1 MPEAQRTILMIEDSL
16 TQGLHL
22 QAVLESVG
30 LRVFWS
36 KEGREGLK
44 QAVEQQPDLILL
56 DVQLPDMNGFQ
67 ICQHLKG
74 QSQTRHIPIIMLTRY
89 DDSEA
94 VVLGLQSGV
103 TDYIPKDAFADAVLI
118 ETLRQMGLVSVE

>member
-22 QAVLESVG
+22 QAILESVG